1 VGEDFHTR
9 LKTARLR
16 SGLKAKELAKICGI
30 SASYLSEL
38 ESGKRSNPA
47 KLLLEKL
54 ASECGVSVATLTES
68 NEFRRMMPSIVRE
81 TRAPYGT
88 PPADICRLPETC
100 DLPAR
105 LDALEKGMDDIRTLL
120 VSLLAEERSRH
131 APPDTV
137 SKAG

>member
-1 VGEDFHTR
+1 MNPWHEIATLMQREGIN
-9 LKTARLR
+9 
-16 SGLKAKELAKICGI
+16 AKELAEIAGVGQ
-30 SASYLSEL
+30 SAVTKW
-38 ESGKRSNPA
+38 KRGGRIGADKLQRIALHFGVAIEDILPAQANP
-47 KLLLEKL
+47 
-54 ASECGVSVATLTES
+54 
-68 NEFRRMMPSIVRE
+68 FIVRE
-81 TRAPYGT
+81 TRATYGT
-88 PPADICRLPETC
+88 PAADICRLPETC